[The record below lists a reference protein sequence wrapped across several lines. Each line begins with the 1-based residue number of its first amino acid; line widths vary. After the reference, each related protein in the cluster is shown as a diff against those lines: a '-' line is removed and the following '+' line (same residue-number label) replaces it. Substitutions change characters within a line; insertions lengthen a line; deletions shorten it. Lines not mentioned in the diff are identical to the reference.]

1 MKIDIID
8 LLRHNLMGIPL
19 DVKISDDGKSHYEK
33 YLTGMKKF
41 FPPFSVKSTL
51 EHIMWNVGAFLLLS
65 FVTSAFTTPPL
76 NLSVLIIFALFVLL
90 SSVVK
95 ELNAF
100 FYFKKHKQSIFENFE
115 GEAEAK
121 LAVISI
127 PDYEGVFRWYFFGK
141 AIIDGLSVIYAGA
154 IAYFICWIFS
164 RLAFSIDANLLTGT
178 AHFSFSN
185 EGFYITSIVI
195 AIVHSFYFF
204 KHFFQR
210 MMLYRYLINKKSQK
224 GSTATNQ
231 VINNIV
237 D

>member
-8 LLRHNLMGIPL
+8 LLRHNLMSIPL
-19 DVKISDDGKSHYEK
+19 DVEISDEGKSHYEK
-33 YLTGMKKF
+33 YFTSMKKF
-41 FPPFSVKSTL
+41 FPSFSAKSIS
-51 EHIMWNVGAFLLLS
+51 EHIVWNIGAILFLS
-65 FVTSAFTTPPL
+65 FVISTFATPSL
-76 NLSVLIIFALFVLL
+76 NLSVLIVFACLVLL

-115 GEAEAK
+115 GDAESK

-141 AIIDGLSVIYAGA
+141 AIIEGLSVIYAGA
-154 IAYFICWIFS
+154 IAYFICWVFS
-164 RLAFSIDANLLTGT
+164 RLAFSIDINLLSGT

-224 GSTATNQ
+224 EKHNAKPSD
-231 VINNIV
+231 IV

>member
-8 LLRHNLMGIPL
+8 LLRHNLMDIPL
-19 DVKISDDGKSHYEK
+19 DVEISDEGKSHYEK
-33 YLTGMKKF
+33 YFTSMKKF
-41 FPPFSVKSTL
+41 FPSFSAKSIS
-51 EHIMWNVGAFLLLS
+51 EHIIWNIGAILFLS
-65 FVTSAFTTPPL
+65 FITSAFSTPPF
-76 NLSVLIIFALFVLL
+76 NLSVLIVFAILVLL
-90 SSVVK
+90 SSVIK

-100 FYFKKHKQSIFENFE
+100 FYFKKHKQSIFKNFD

-141 AIIDGLSVIYAGA
+141 AIIDGLSVICAGV

-164 RLAFSIDANLLTGT
+164 RLAFSIDVNLLTGT

-210 MMLYRYLINKKSQK
+210 MMLYRYLINKRITK
-224 GSTATNQ
+224 GKA
-231 VINNIV
+231 
-237 D
+237 

>member
-19 DVKISDDGKSHYEK
+19 DVEISDEGKSHYEK
-33 YLTGMKKF
+33 YLTGMKEF
-41 FPPFSVKSTL
+41 FPPFSVKSISG
-51 EHIMWNVGAFLLLS
+51 HIIWNVGAILFLS

-76 NLSVLIIFALFVLL
+76 NLYVLIIFSFLVLL
-90 SSVVK
+90 SSGVK

-115 GEAEAK
+115 GDAKAK

-127 PDYEGVFRWYFFGK
+127 SDYEGVFRWYFLGK
-141 AIIDGLSVIYAGA
+141 AIIEGLSVIYAGA
-154 IAYFICWIFS
+154 IAYFICWVFS
-164 RLAFSIDANLLTGT
+164 RLAFSIDVNLLSGT

-210 MMLYRYLINKKSQK
+210 MMLYRYLINKRIIK
-224 GSTATNQ
+224 GKA
-231 VINNIV
+231 
-237 D
+237 

>member
-8 LLRHNLMGIPL
+8 LLRHNLMSIPL
-19 DVKISDDGKSHYEK
+19 DVEISDEGKSHYEK
-33 YLTGMKKF
+33 YLTSMKKF
-41 FPPFSVKSTL
+41 FPSFSAKSIS
-51 EHIMWNVGAFLLLS
+51 EHIIWNVGVILFLS
-65 FVTSAFTTPPL
+65 FVTSAFTTRPL
-76 NLSVLIIFALFVLL
+76 NLSALIVFACLALL
-90 SSVVK
+90 SSVAK

-100 FYFKKHKQSIFENFE
+100 FYFKKHKQSIFKNFE

-127 PDYEGVFRWYFFGK
+127 PDYEGIFRWYFFYK
-141 AIIDGLSVIYAGA
+141 AIIDGLSVICACV

-164 RLAFSIDANLLTGT
+164 RLAFSVDVNLLSGI

-204 KHFFQR
+204 KYFFQR
-210 MMLYRYLINKKSQK
+210 MMLYRYLINKKSQNGK
-224 GSTATNQ
+224 HS
-231 VINNIV
+231 
-237 D
+237 DKPSDK

>member
-19 DVKISDDGKSHYEK
+19 DVEISDEGKSRYEK
-33 YLTGMKKF
+33 YLTSMKKF
-41 FPPFSVKSTL
+41 FLSFSAKSIS
-51 EHIMWNVGAFLLLS
+51 EHIIWNVGVILLLS
-65 FVTSAFTTPPL
+65 FVTSAFATHPL
-76 NLSVLIIFALFVLL
+76 NLSVLIVFACLVLL
-90 SSVVK
+90 SSVAK

-115 GEAEAK
+115 DEAESK

-127 PDYEGVFRWYFFGK
+127 PDYEGVFRWYLFGK
-141 AIIDGLSVIYAGA
+141 AIIEGLSVICACV
-154 IAYFICWIFS
+154 IAYFICWAFS
-164 RLAFSIDANLLTGT
+164 RLAFSIDVNLLTGT

-224 GSTATNQ
+224 EKHKAKPSNK
-231 VINNIV
+231 
-237 D
+237 

>member
-19 DVKISDDGKSHYEK
+19 DVEISDEGKSHYEK
-33 YLTGMKKF
+33 YLTSMKEF
-41 FPPFSVKSTL
+41 FPPFSAKSIS
-51 EHIMWNVGAFLLLS
+51 EHIVWNIGAILFLS
-65 FVTSAFTTPPL
+65 FITSAFFTPPF
-76 NLSVLIIFALFVLL
+76 NLSVLTVFAILVLL
-90 SSVVK
+90 SSVIK

-115 GEAEAK
+115 DGDEEK

-127 PDYEGVFRWYFFGK
+127 PDYDGVFRWFFFGK
-141 AIIDGLSVIYAGA
+141 AIIEGLSVIYAGA

-164 RLAFSIDANLLTGT
+164 RLAFSVDVNLLSGT

-224 GSTATNQ
+224 KKHNAKQSNE
-231 VINNIV
+231 
-237 D
+237 

>member
-19 DVKISDDGKSHYEK
+19 DVEISDEGKSHYEK
-33 YLTGMKKF
+33 YLTDMKKF
-41 FPPFSVKSTL
+41 FPPFSAKSIS
-51 EHIMWNVGAFLLLS
+51 EHIIWNIVAILFLS
-65 FVTSAFTTPPL
+65 FITSAFSTPPF
-76 NLSVLIIFALFVLL
+76 NLSVLIVFAILVLL
-90 SSVVK
+90 SSVIK
-95 ELNAF
+95 GLNAF

-115 GEAEAK
+115 DEAEEK

-141 AIIDGLSVIYAGA
+141 AIIEGLSVIYAGA
-154 IAYFICWIFS
+154 IAYFICWVFS
-164 RLAFSIDANLLTGT
+164 RLAFSIDVNLLSGT

-224 GSTATNQ
+224 EKHKAKLSNK
-231 VINNIV
+231 
-237 D
+237 

>member
-8 LLRHNLMGIPL
+8 LLRHNLMGVPL
-19 DVKISDDGKSHYEK
+19 DVEISDEGKSHYEK
-33 YLTGMKKF
+33 YLTDMKEL
-41 FPPFSVKSTL
+41 FPPFSVKSISG
-51 EHIMWNVGAFLLLS
+51 HIVWNIGAILFLS
-65 FVTSAFTTPPL
+65 FVTSAFTTRPL
-76 NLSVLIIFALFVLL
+76 NLSALIVFVFLVLL
-90 SSVVK
+90 SSVAK

-100 FYFKKHKQSIFENFE
+100 FYFKKYKQSIFENFE
-115 GEAEAK
+115 DETGAK

-127 PDYEGVFRWYFFGK
+127 PDYEGIFRWHFFGK
-141 AIIDGLSVIYAGA
+141 AIIDGLSVICAGV

-164 RLAFSIDANLLTGT
+164 RLAFSIDVNLLTGT

-210 MMLYRYLINKKSQK
+210 MILYRYLINKKSQK
-224 GSTATNQ
+224 GKHS
-231 VINNIV
+231 
-237 D
+237 DKPSDK